1 MSPPSLSSLRGQN
14 LFDLTGVIAVVT
26 GKFLHPARSSA

>member
-1 MSPPSLSSLRGQN
+1 MAGQVLTDLTASN

-26 GKFLHPARSSA
+26 GGGTVRNL